1 MTMTCPEAGRLR
13 AWLDDEAAEDEAH
26 VLGEHLAG
34 CAACLAMR
42 ETLDLNA
49 AAVAR
54 ALDWWPGCR
63 ARPDV
68 PGRHARGARG
78 RCRVP
83 RAVPLPAPHDRD
95 LRPEPDAPDGAVP
108 PGAAW
113 HGHQP
118 ASAPAGPGGER
129 PGGREQ
135 GRLRHPPAGSGAA
148 P

>member
-54 ALDWWPGCR
+54 ALDGLVGPPPSAIEIEQALARLHRQLDASDGPAR
-63 ARPDV
+63 RAGAARPAAAM
-68 PGRHARGARG
+68 PG
-78 RCRVP
+78 
-83 RAVPLPAPHDRD
+83 VPLTEPIEVPAARANGRAA
-95 LRPEPDAPDGAVP
+95 LSTAPDA
-108 PGAAW
+108 
-113 HGHQP
+113 
-118 ASAPAGPGGER
+118 
-129 PGGREQ
+129 
-135 GRLRHPPAGSGAA
+135 
-148 P
+148 